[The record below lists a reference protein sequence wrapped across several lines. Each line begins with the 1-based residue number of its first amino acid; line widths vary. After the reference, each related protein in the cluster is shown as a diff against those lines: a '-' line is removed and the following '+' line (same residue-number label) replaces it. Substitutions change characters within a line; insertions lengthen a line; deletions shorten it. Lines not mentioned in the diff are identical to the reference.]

1 MSTTATDV
9 MAGAVRQPGEPP
21 VSMKDLLEAGVH
33 FGHQTNRW
41 NPKMRSYIYGARNG
55 IHIIDLGKTTRLFR
69 QAFDHVV
76 ESVARGGHVLFVGTK
91 RQAVDII
98 IEEATRCGM
107 FFVVNRWLGGTLTN
121 FRTIKTALE
130 RLKALERMAEDG
142 TYQSIPKKE
151 TLQLDKEKA
160 RLEKYIGGIKNMN
173 ALPSVMFVVDPK
185 QEEIAILEARRLEI
199 PIIAITDTNCDPDLI
214 DYVIP
219 GNDDAI
225 RAIKLL
231 TGRIADACIEGQQ
244 RRKDFLT
251 APRREAAGGGRESTA
266 AATGAAPAP
275 AVDFVPRR
283 SS

>member
-1 MSTTATDV
+1 MSTTATDA

-55 IHIIDLGKTTRLFR
+55 IHIIDLGKTTRMFR
-69 QAFDHVV
+69 QAYEHVV

-91 RQAVDII
+91 RQAIDII
-98 IEEATRCGM
+98 IEEATRSGM

-121 FRTIKTALE
+121 FRTIKAALE
-130 RLKALERMAEDG
+130 RLRALERMVEDG

-151 TLQLDKEKA
+151 TLQLDKERA

-185 QEEIAILEARRLEI
+185 QEEIAVLEARRLEI

-225 RAIKLL
+225 RAIKLIV
-231 TGRIADACIEGQQ
+231 GRIADACIEGQQ
-244 RRKDFLT
+244 RRKEFLT
-251 APRREAAGGGRESTA
+251 APGRRAEGGRDG
-266 AATGAAPAP
+266 GAERGGPAP

-283 SS
+283 S

>member
-1 MSTTATDV
+1 
-9 MAGAVRQPGEPP
+9 MAGLIPQPGEPP
-21 VSMKDLLEAGVH
+21 LSIRDLLEAGVH

-41 NPKMRSYIYGARNG
+41 NPKMRSFIYGARNG
-55 IHIIDLGKTTRLFR
+55 IHIIDLGKTAKLFR
-69 QAFDHVV
+69 QAYEAVV
-76 ESVARGGHVLFVGTK
+76 EAVARGGHVLFVGTK
-91 RQAVDII
+91 RQAVDIVV
-98 IEEATRCGM
+98 EEAQRCGM
-107 FFVVNRWLGGTLTN
+107 FYVVNRWLGGTLTN
-121 FRTIKTALE
+121 FRTIRQALD
-130 RLKALERMAEDG
+130 RLKLLERMAEDG
-142 TYQSIPKKE
+142 TYQSLPKKE
-151 TLQLDKEKA
+151 TLQLDKERA

-185 QEEIAILEARRLEI
+185 QEEIAVFEGRRLEI

-225 RAIKLL
+225 RAIKLI

-251 APRREAAGGGRESTA
+251 APAKRAEKAEPGRPSRPDDRPA
-266 AATGAAPAP
+266 QGAAPMP

-283 SS
+283 S